1 MIGRDLLLQAIIAT
15 GWARLASEEA
25 NAHAG
30 ALYPAMEQFD
40 INTPQRAAACIAQF
54 AHETGG
60 WRWLKELG
68 SPSYFKRYD
77 GRQDLGNV
85 YPGDG
90 ARFPGRGY
98 IQLTGRNHYALEAKA
113 SGLPL
118 LDNPELLEEKPVA
131 AMASC
136 RWWKRHQLNELADQ
150 NRFIAITRIING
162 GINGLEDRKAK
173 WKIAKTILLM

>member
-1 MIGRDLLLQAIIAT
+1 MRDLTLLYPAITAT
-15 GWARLASEEA
+15 GWERLSRVDAE
-25 NAHAG
+25 AHAE
-30 ALYPAMEQFD
+30 ALAPALLEFGID
-40 INTPQRAAACIAQF
+40 TPRRVAACIAQF

-98 IQLTGRNHYALEAKA
+98 IQITGWNHYALEAKA

-150 NRFIAITRIING
+150 NRFTAITRMING
-162 GINGLEDRKAK
+162 GVNGLEDRKAK
-173 WKIAKTILLM
+173 WKIAQAILLT